1 MTGPK
6 IKWTNNPKQVSDG
19 PRGKFP
25 GILAAIKADQ
35 PLHPGQWA
43 EIAKYVHP
51 NTAKDTAYR
60 LRQSNPDFQF
70 RSGKGPD
77 GYGYVYARYIGDLT

>member
-1 MTGPK
+1 MN
-6 IKWTNNPKQVSDG
+6 IRWTDNPKQVSDG

-25 GILAAIKADQ
+25 PILAAIKADQ

-43 EIAKYVHP
+43 EIAKYARVA
-51 NTAKDTAYR
+51 TAKDTAYR
-60 LRQSNPDFQF
+60 LKQIHPDFGF

-77 GYGYVYARYIGDLT
+77 GYGYVYARYQGEMT